1 MAVIHPS
8 ITVIRLFDSM
18 PGFPLWAN
26 DGLAAVVAAA
36 GGWVGLFGLDGERT
50 GAIAATLPLRI
61 PPTLKEDAQ
70 WIKEQVLR
78 QRPHADEP
86 RDVRGGGSYGSQ

>member
-1 MAVIHPS
+1 VQGGVVVILSLMAVIHLS

-36 GGWVGLFGLDGERT
+36 GLGYLG
-50 GAIAATLPLRI
+50 
-61 PPTLKEDAQ
+61 
-70 WIKEQVLR
+70 
-78 QRPHADEP
+78 
-86 RDVRGGGSYGSQ
+86 